1 MTTLTQLSEPA
12 LWHETHRSL
21 ENTVWILGSR
31 VWLQSGFSD
40 HGKIGKIDVD
50 SHTEVYDLLIV
61 EMTMRSSEGKELAQ
75 GYQIV
80 IQA

>member
-1 MTTLTQLSEPA
+1 MRLTGAWRIQSGFWVA
-12 LWHETHRSL
+12 
-21 ENTVWILGSR
+21 VCGSR
-31 VWLQSGFSD
+31 SRFSD
-40 HGKIGKIDVD
+40 HGKIDID
-50 SHTEVYDLLIV
+50 SHTEVCDLLIV

>member
-1 MTTLTQLSEPA
+1 MRLTGAWRIQSGFWVA
-12 LWHETHRSL
+12 
-21 ENTVWILGSR
+21 VCGSR
-31 VWLQSGFSD
+31 SGFSD
-40 HGKIGKIDVD
+40 HGKIDVD
-50 SHTEVYDLLIV
+50 SHTEVCDLLIV

>member
-1 MTTLTQLSEPA
+1 MRLTGAWRIQSGFWVA
-12 LWHETHRSL
+12 
-21 ENTVWILGSR
+21 VCGSR
-31 VWLQSGFSD
+31 SGFSD
-40 HGKIGKIDVD
+40 HGKIGKINVD